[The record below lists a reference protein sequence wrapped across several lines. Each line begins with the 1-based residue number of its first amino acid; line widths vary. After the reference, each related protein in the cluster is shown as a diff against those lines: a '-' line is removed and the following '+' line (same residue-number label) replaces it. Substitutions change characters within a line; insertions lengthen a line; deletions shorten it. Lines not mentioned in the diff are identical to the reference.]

1 MKVHKWCIETTRV
14 NTWLGYRHSIT
25 SMYHV
30 SCHED
35 YLIKIHLNCTECYF
49 KVIRTCM

>member
-1 MKVHKWCIETTRV
+1 MKVNGAQAFNHF
-14 NTWLGYRHSIT
+14 N
-25 SMYHV
+25 V

-35 YLIKIHLNCTECYF
+35 YLNKIHLNCTECYF